1 MKLNKIRWQNL
12 LSYGNYWTEVDFLK
26 DDLTVIV
33 GINGSGKSTLLDALC
48 FVLFGKAFR
57 NINKPL
63 LVNSITKK
71 ELLVEVEL
79 TIGVIEYRI
88 IRGIKPA
95 KFEIWT
101 SPLGLPQGFV
111 KQDMTGVRDEQAAL
125 ETILGCNFKSFTQVV
140 CLGADYTP
148 FLKLDKADR
157 RKVVENLLNLEIF
170 STMNVMLKED
180 YAVLMDRLKVLE
192 TQRTILREKH
202 AAWQEALGASEDL
215 RQSRIEA
222 LEEEIAGFDS
232 ERLFQEEEMAQ
243 LEILSDEEIAP
254 IVLKVKEY
262 EECYEMWKK
271 RDYQCDQLLKQVGN
285 EVKFYE
291 EHKTCPTCQQNID
304 PEFVQKMWEDKN
316 YHLARYRDAKVKI
329 KGEMELA
336 HELWAVQ
343 DSLNNKQKNN
353 LLKRN
358 QYLFKIST
366 LEVNIERALKKI
378 EAEKQEH
385 EVVKQEVIDELV
397 KDLEIVEQTFRDEH
411 DNKADWAEIGKM
423 LKDDGIKAV
432 AISNYM
438 TFINES
444 INKFLTEMDLFVSLY
459 LDGEFNETVK
469 SRYRDEFRYDSFS
482 EGQKMRI
489 DLAILFTWREIA
501 KQRNSLSVNL
511 LIFDEVLSG
520 SLDAEGI
527 VDLIKILEG
536 RFKENIFLI
545 THDDRITS
553 RFANIISVTQEG
565 GFSRME
571 RRGQDDK

>member
-1 MKLNKIRWQNL
+1 MQISKIRWQNL
-12 LSYGNYWTEVDFLK
+12 LSYGNYITEVDFLK

-33 GINGSGKSTLLDALC
+33 GINGVGKSTLLDALC
-48 FVLFGKAFR
+48 FVLFNRAFR
-57 NINKPL
+57 NINKPM

-71 ELLVEVEL
+71 ALEVEIFL
-79 TIGVIEYRI
+79 TVSDKEFRI
-88 IRGIKPA
+88 VRGLKPA
-95 KFEIWT
+95 KFEIWARQMAVT
-101 SPLGLPQGFV
+101 SHEFV
-111 KQDMTGVRDEQAAL
+111 KQDMEGVRDEQAAL

-157 RKVVENLLNLEIF
+157 RKVVENLLDLEIF
-170 STMNVMLKED
+170 STMNAMLKED
-180 YAVLMDRLKVLE
+180 YAGIMEGLKALE

-202 AAWQEALGASEDL
+202 AAWQEAVGVSKELK
-215 RQSRIEA
+215 QSRIAA
-222 LEEEIAGFDS
+222 LEEEIAEYDS
-232 ERLFQEEEMAQ
+232 ERLFQEQ
-243 LEILSDEEIAP
+243 EIANLL
-254 IVLKVKEY
+254 IITDEDYAEVLAKIKKYGDEY
-262 EECYEMWKK
+262 DVWHK
-271 RDYQCDQLLKQVGN
+271 RDYECDKLLKQVGD

-304 PEFVQKMWEDKN
+304 PEFVKKMWEDKN

-329 KGEMELA
+329 KGEMEFA
-336 HELWAVQ
+336 HEAYRLNMDRKNIQ
-343 DSLNNKQKNN
+343 DRNVLM
-353 LLKRN
+353 RN
-358 QYLFKIST
+358 QLLFKIST

-378 EAEKQEH
+378 ETEKEEH
-385 EVVKQEVIDELV
+385 EVVKQEVIDALV
-397 KDLEIVEQTFRDEH
+397 QDLEIVEQAFRDEH
-411 DNKADWAEIGKM
+411 DNKADWIEIGKM

-444 INKFLTEMDLFVSLY
+444 INKFLTDMDLFVSLY

-469 SRYRDEFRYDSFS
+469 SRYRDEFKYDSFS

-553 RFANIISVTQEG
+553 RFANIINVTQEG
-565 GFSRME
+565 GFSRMSRKDGE
-571 RRGQDDK
+571 N

>member
-1 MKLNKIRWQNL
+1 MD
-12 LSYGNYWTEVDFLK
+12 GLK
-26 DDLTVIV
+26 
-33 GINGSGKSTLLDALC
+33 G
-48 FVLFGKAFR
+48 
-57 NINKPL
+57 
-63 LVNSITKK
+63 
-71 ELLVEVEL
+71 
-79 TIGVIEYRI
+79 
-88 IRGIKPA
+88 
-95 KFEIWT
+95 
-101 SPLGLPQGFV
+101 
-111 KQDMTGVRDEQAAL
+111 
-125 ETILGCNFKSFTQVV
+125 
-140 CLGADYTP
+140 
-148 FLKLDKADR
+148 
-157 RKVVENLLNLEIF
+157 
-170 STMNVMLKED
+170 
-180 YAVLMDRLKVLE
+180 LE

-202 AAWQEALGASEDL
+202 AAWQEALGASEEL
-215 RQSRIEA
+215 KQQRIAA
-222 LEEEIAGFDS
+222 LEEEIKGYES
-232 ERLFQEEEMAQ
+232 EKLFQEQEMAN
-243 LEILSDEEIAP
+243 LLIITDEDYAEVVAKI
-254 IVLKVKEY
+254 KKYGDEY
-262 EECYEMWKK
+262 DVWCKRNYECDK
-271 RDYQCDQLLKQVGN
+271 LLKQVGD

-329 KGEMELA
+329 RGETELS
-336 HELWAVQ
+336 HEAFTLNIQRKKIQ
-343 DSLNNKQKNN
+343 DDNI
-353 LLKRN
+353 LKRN

-366 LEVNIERALKKI
+366 LEVNIDRAMKKI
-378 EAEKQEH
+378 ADEKQEH
-385 EVVKQEVIDELV
+385 EVVKQEVVDELV
-397 KDLEIVEQTFRDEH
+397 KELEMLEGLFRDEH
-411 DNKADWAEIGKM
+411 DNKQDLVEIGKM

-469 SRYRDEFRYDSFS
+469 SRYRDEFKYDSFS

-527 VDLIKILEG
+527 VDLIHILEG

-553 RFANIISVTQEG
+553 RFANIINVTQEG

-571 RRGQDDK
+571 RRGLDDK